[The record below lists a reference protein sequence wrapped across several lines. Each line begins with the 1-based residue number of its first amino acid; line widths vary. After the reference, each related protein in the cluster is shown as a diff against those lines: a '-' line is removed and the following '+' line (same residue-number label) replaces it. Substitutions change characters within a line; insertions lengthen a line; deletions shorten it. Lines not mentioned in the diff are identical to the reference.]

1 MNKVAVGESSVDCSF
16 KGVAKKAVICVSW
29 LHGDTNV
36 DPVCD
41 YLNNKGIEVFSC
53 HYLNNKG
60 IEVFSCYDVSSHTKS
75 AHYTTFR
82 ICVAHS
88 HLHRILDSALW
99 PLGVVIRPWAFKP
112 KQEKSPQQQ

>member
-1 MNKVAVGESSVDCSF
+1 VSRVDCSF
-16 KGVAKKAVICVSW
+16 KGVAKKAVICVSR

-36 DPVCD
+36 DAVCD
-41 YLNNKGIEVFSC
+41 YLK
-53 HYLNNKG
+53 NKG

-75 AHYTTFR
+75 AHYTTLR

-99 PLGVVIRPWAFKP
+99 PLGVVIRPWTFKP
-112 KQEKSPQQQ
+112 KQEKNPQNSNKQQ